1 MKKIKRV
8 LAVLSAA
15 TVMSATGMSFVCAEE
30 TYEYYANSENSEYS
44 SDFYTV
50 YKNGDIHAEKKFI
63 DSFLF
68 FVPEDVEVTNEY
80 LELSD
85 DYIISSKE
93 LLGAV
98 SLLKNFT
105 EKNNLEYEKGILDKL
120 FW

>member
-50 YKNGDIHAEKKFI
+50 YKNR
-63 DSFLF
+63 
-68 FVPEDVEVTNEY
+68 
-80 LELSD
+80 
-85 DYIISSKE
+85 
-93 LLGAV
+93 
-98 SLLKNFT
+98 
-105 EKNNLEYEKGILDKL
+105 
-120 FW
+120 

>member
-50 YKNGDIHAEKKFI
+50 YKLSLIHI
-63 DSFLF
+63 
-68 FVPEDVEVTNEY
+68 
-80 LELSD
+80 
-85 DYIISSKE
+85 
-93 LLGAV
+93 
-98 SLLKNFT
+98 
-105 EKNNLEYEKGILDKL
+105 
-120 FW
+120 